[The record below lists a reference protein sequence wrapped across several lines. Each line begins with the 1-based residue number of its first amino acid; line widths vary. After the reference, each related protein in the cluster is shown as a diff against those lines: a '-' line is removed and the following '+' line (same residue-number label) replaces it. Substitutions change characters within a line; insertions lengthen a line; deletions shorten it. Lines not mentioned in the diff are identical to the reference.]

1 MALPK
6 RLALVLFSVF
16 LLLSRYPS
24 PSPPPPPPPYF
35 EPNNPAV
42 DEEGEAGISTM
53 YYYSSIDMIRAAHY
67 DPKNPFA
74 FSADQLGAVVE
85 KRDLKYLND
94 VGGVLGMAK
103 GLHSD
108 IMQGLPDDERYLL
121 RTITLNDLVTA
132 ASSCNKST
140 TSSDDDDDDDE
151 SDILDEDMVAY
162 DVNNLYQNHDVD
174 GNDSIATHHQRK
186 AVFGRNV
193 LPCVQH
199 KSLLRLIWTSLQD
212 KTLIL
217 LIVAAVISLTVGIY
231 EDLTT
236 VEYDSS
242 GNRIPGV
249 KWVEGM
255 AILFAIILV
264 VLVGSINDLQKEKQ
278 FRRLNAQKEHRHIDV
293 IRSGNVQLIS
303 VYDIQV
309 GDVVRLVPG
318 DIIAA
323 DGVFI
328 QGSNVKC
335 DESATTGESDAV
347 RKARLQ
353 ECLAWGGGK
362 PPSSNTLV
370 SSSSG
375 NSNDNLLM
383 DLHDACPDPFLIS
396 GSKVIE
402 GEGTYL
408 VTSVGV
414 HSCHGKTMLAMRT
427 PDEQTPLQ
435 QKLNVLAGNIAKF
448 GVSAAGVVFIILLV
462 RCVVSYSSNESP
474 SVTASVVVSQIMHIL
489 ITAVTVVVVAV
500 PEGLPLAVTLALA
513 YATQRMLKDNNLV
526 RVLAACETMGNA
538 TTICSDKTGTLTQNT
553 MAVVAGT
560 FGSSFRFLRDPPASR
575 GDLIDLTSIRYKIPL
590 PVRNFINQA
599 MALNSTVYMSTNA
612 AGEKTL
618 MGNKTETA
626 TLHFAQDYMQC
637 EPFELLRTCWAVEHV
652 YSFNSARKAMA
663 TVIRIPVLDE
673 YTKKEKIIYRL
684 HVKGA
689 SEMLLG
695 CCSSIVS
702 MHAQSYER
710 FDGIMNGNSYAIETR
725 TMTDANRARMA
736 KIISSYATRCLR
748 TLAFCYRDF
757 DTWPP
762 QQQKLEDILS
772 AGDLTLLGIV
782 GIEDP
787 LRPGVKSAVAACQ
800 RAGVCVRMVTGDNML
815 TAKSIARQC
824 GIYTPG
830 GKTMDGPTFRQ
841 LTHAERQHILPD
853 LQVLARSSPEDKR
866 ILVQSLREL
875 GETVAVTGDGTNDGP
890 ALKAADVGFSMGLGT
905 EVAKEASS
913 IILMDDNFASIVRAI
928 SWGRCVNDSVKKFL
942 QFQLT
947 VNITAV
953 VLTLV
958 SAVVESKSVLTAV
971 QLLWVNL
978 IMDTFAALALATDP
992 PTPQL
997 LERLP
1002 EARTAPLIHAPMW
1015 KMICGQSI
1023 YQITV
1028 ILSLMY
1034 TDLLHLDTATLETVV
1049 FTAFVFCQI
1058 FNEVNSRRIDNRFN
1072 VVKGITKNKFFVL
1085 IFVVT
1090 LLGQFVIVE
1099 CGGSAL
1105 QTVPLN
1111 AKLWGVCILI
1121 GVMSLPVG
1129 ALIRLVPDELF
1140 FSHTAP
1146 VYHVDTVSRPPAI
1159 PPRDD
1164 DVDERLA
1171 WHAVPRQ
1178 HHEPLATSTT
1188 TTRTPSEK
1196 GAWMARNF

>member
-1 MALPK
+1 
-6 RLALVLFSVF
+6 
-16 LLLSRYPS
+16 
-24 PSPPPPPPPYF
+24 
-35 EPNNPAV
+35 
-42 DEEGEAGISTM
+42 
-53 YYYSSIDMIRAAHY
+53 MIRAAHY

-74 FSADQLGAVVE
+74 FTAEQLSNLVE
-85 KRDLKYLND
+85 KRDLKFLND
-94 VGGVLGMAK
+94 VGGVFGIAK
-103 GLHSD
+103 GLHSHMMHG
-108 IMQGLPDDERYLL
+108 ISENERYPLK
-121 RTITLNDLVTA
+121 TITLNDLVSAA
-132 ASSCNKST
+132 ASTCNKSVT
-140 TSSDDDDDDDE
+140 SDDDDEEDDD
-151 SDILDEDMVAY
+151 DDAILDEDMLAY
-162 DVNNLYQNHDVD
+162 CNVEDYEK
-174 GNDSIATHHQRK
+174 HHHPTQQENPDNAMDDEKEQEMHRQRK
-186 AVFGRNV
+186 LVFGNNI
-193 LPCVQH
+193 LPCIKH
-199 KSLLRLIWTSLQD
+199 KSLFRLIWISLQD

-217 LIVAAVISLTVGIY
+217 LIVAAIVSLTVGIY
-231 EDLTT
+231 EDLTII
-236 VEYDSS
+236 EYDND
-242 GNRIPGV
+242 GNQIPGV
-249 KWVEGM
+249 KWVEGV
-255 AILFAIILV
+255 AILLAIVLV
-264 VLVGSINDLQKEKQ
+264 VLVGSLNDYQKEKQ
-278 FRRLNAQKEHRHIDV
+278 FRRLNAQKEHRLIDV
-293 IRSGNVQLIS
+293 IRSGQVQTIS
-303 VYDIQV
+303 IYDIHV
-309 GDVVRLVPG
+309 GDVLRLIPG

-328 QGSNVKC
+328 QGSNVRC

-347 RKARLQ
+347 RKARVQ
-353 ECLAWGGGK
+353 ECIAWSTLNFTNNQQQQK
-362 PPSSNTLV
+362 STTVIPSS
-370 SSSSG
+370 
-375 NSNDNLLM
+375 SNNNNHNRTSHGSHNNNNNNNNDLLM
-383 DLHDACPDPFLIS
+383 DLDSCPDPFLIS
-396 GSKVIE
+396 GSKIIE
-402 GEGTYL
+402 GEGTYM

-414 HSCHGKTMLAMRT
+414 HSCHGKIMLSMRT
-427 PDEQTPLQ
+427 PDDQTPLQ
-435 QKLNVLAGNIAKF
+435 QKLNILAGNIAKF

-462 RCVVSYSSNESP
+462 RCIISYSSDVSP
-474 SVTASVVVSQIMHIL
+474 PMTATSVVAQIMHIL

-560 FGSSFRFLRDPPASR
+560 FGSSFRFLREPPASR
-575 GDLIDLTSIRYKIPL
+575 GDLIDLPSIRYKLPL

-599 MALNSTVYMSTNA
+599 MALNSTVYMSTNT
-612 AGEKTL
+612 AGEQTL
-618 MGNKTETA
+618 MGNKTEMA
-626 TLHFAQDYMQC
+626 IHHFAQDWMQC

-652 YSFNSARKAMA
+652 YSFSSTRKAMA
-663 TVIRIPVLDE
+663 TVIRIPTLDE
-673 YTKKEKIIYRL
+673 YTKKERIIYRL
-684 HVKGA
+684 HIKGA
-689 SEMLLG
+689 SEMLLN
-695 CCSSIVS
+695 CCDSIIS

-710 FDGIMNGNSYAIETR
+710 FDGIQDGNTYDIETR
-725 TMTDANRARMA
+725 VMTDANHTRMT

-748 TLAFCYRDF
+748 TLAICYRDF
-757 DTWPP
+757 DSWPP
-762 QQQKLEDILS
+762 PQSQKLEDILNE
-772 AGDLTLLGIV
+772 GKLTLLGII

-830 GKTMDGPTFRQ
+830 GKTLDGPTFRQ
-841 LTHAERQHILPD
+841 LTNVERQKILPD

-866 ILVQSLREL
+866 LLVQSLREL
-875 GETVAVTGDGTNDGP
+875 GDIVAVTGDGTNDGP

-953 VLTLV
+953 ALTLV
-958 SAVVESKSVLTAV
+958 SAIVESKSVLSAV

-1002 EARTAPLIHAPMW
+1002 EARTAPLIHASMW

-1034 TDLLHLDTATLETVV
+1034 TDMLHLDDATLETVI

-1072 VVKGITKNKFFVL
+1072 IFKGITKNKIFIL
-1085 IFVVT
+1085 IFFIT
-1090 LLGQFVIVE
+1090 LLGQFIIVE

-1105 QTVPLN
+1105 QTVPLSI
-1111 AKLWGVCILI
+1111 KHWGVCLFI
-1121 GVMSLPVG
+1121 GVMSLPIG
-1129 ALIRLVPDELF
+1129 GLIRIIPDDLF
-1140 FSHTAP
+1140 FSNTYSVYYHPGNNTSRRLP
-1146 VYHVDTVSRPPAI
+1146 VI

-1178 HHEPLATSTT
+1178 QDYDLYDF
-1188 TTRTPSEK
+1188 EK
-1196 GAWMARNF
+1196 K

>member
-1 MALPK
+1 
-6 RLALVLFSVF
+6 
-16 LLLSRYPS
+16 
-24 PSPPPPPPPYF
+24 
-35 EPNNPAV
+35 
-42 DEEGEAGISTM
+42 
-53 YYYSSIDMIRAAHY
+53 MIRAAHY

-74 FSADQLGAVVE
+74 FSAEQLGTLVE
-85 KRDLKYLND
+85 KRNIEFLNE
-94 VGGVLGMAK
+94 VGGVFGMAK

-108 IMQGLPDDERYLL
+108 IMQGIAQDERYPL
-121 RTITLNDLVTA
+121 RTITLNDLVSA
-132 ASSCNKST
+132 AASCNKST
-140 TSSDDDDDDDE
+140 TSEDDDDE
-151 SDILDEDMVAY
+151 DILDEDMLAY
-162 DVNNLYQNHDVD
+162 CTMDDHDQNNLRDHAAGIAGVD
-174 GNDSIATHHQRK
+174 DNDDDDSENENDEDGERRKKRKRELHQQRK
-186 AVFGRNV
+186 NVFGSNI

-199 KSLLRLIWTSLQD
+199 KSLCRLIWMSLQD

-217 LIVAAVISLTVGIY
+217 LIVAAIVSLTVGIY

-236 VEYDSS
+236 VDYDSS
-242 GNRIPGV
+242 GNRVPGV

-255 AILFAIILV
+255 AILLAIILV
-264 VLVGSINDLQKEKQ
+264 VLVGSINDYQKEKQ
-278 FRRLNAQKEHRHIDV
+278 FRQLNAQKEHRLIDV
-293 IRSGNVQLIS
+293 IRSGNVQTIS
-303 VYDIQV
+303 IYDIHV
-309 GDVVRLVPG
+309 GDVLRLVPG

-328 QGSNVKC
+328 QGSNVRC

-347 RKARLQ
+347 RKARLE
-353 ECLAWGGGK
+353 ECIAW
-362 PPSSNTLV
+362 STTAVTQSTTRRNH
-370 SSSSG
+370 
-375 NSNDNLLM
+375 SNDDLFM
-383 DLHDACPDPFLIS
+383 DMESCPDPFLIS
-396 GSKVIE
+396 GSKIIE

-408 VTSVGV
+408 VTSVGI
-414 HSCHGKTMLAMRT
+414 HSCHGKIMLSMRA
-427 PDEQTPLQ
+427 PDDQTPLQ
-435 QKLNVLAGNIAKF
+435 QKLNVLAGHIAKF
-448 GVSAAGVVFIILLV
+448 GVSAAGVVFIILMV
-462 RCVVSYSSNESP
+462 RCVVSYSSDVSP
-474 SVTASVVVSQIMHIL
+474 SMTAAAVASQIMHIL

-575 GDLIDLTSIRYKIPL
+575 GDLVDLQSIRYKIPL

-612 AGEKTL
+612 TGEKNL

-626 TLHFAQDYMQC
+626 ILHFAQDWMQC
-637 EPFELLRTCWAVEHV
+637 EPFELLRSCWTIEHV
-652 YSFNSARKAMA
+652 YSFSSTRKAMA

-673 YTKKEKIIYRL
+673 YTKKERIIYRL

-689 SEMLLG
+689 SEMLLDY
-695 CCSSIVS
+695 CSNIIS
-702 MHAQSYER
+702 MHAESYAQ
-710 FDGIMNGNSYAIETR
+710 FDGIQDGNSYAIETR
-725 TMTDANRARMA
+725 TMTDANHARMT

-748 TLAFCYRDF
+748 TLALCYRDF

-762 QQQKLEDILS
+762 PQLENHQRLEDLLQE
-772 AGDLTLLGIV
+772 GQLTLLGII

-841 LTHAERQHILPD
+841 LSNTERHQILPD

-866 ILVQSLREL
+866 LLVQSLREL
-875 GETVAVTGDGTNDGP
+875 GDIVAVTGDGTNDGP

-913 IILMDDNFASIVRAI
+913 IILMDDNFASIVKAI

-958 SAVVESKSVLTAV
+958 SAIVESKSVLTAV

-1002 EARTAPLIHAPMW
+1002 EPRTAPLIHAPMW

-1034 TDLLHLDTATLETVV
+1034 TDVLHLDTATLETVV

-1072 VVKGITKNKFFVL
+1072 IFKGITKNKVFVL
-1085 IFVVT
+1085 IFFIT
-1090 LLGQFVIVE
+1090 LLGQFIIVE
-1099 CGGSAL
+1099 WGGSAL

-1111 AKLWGVCILI
+1111 IKHWGVCILI
-1121 GVMSLPVG
+1121 GIMSLPVG

-1140 FSHTAP
+1140 FSHTSP
-1146 VYHVDTVSRPPAI
+1146 TTVLSKRL

-1171 WHAVPRQ
+1171 WHSVPRQ
-1178 HHEPLATSTT
+1178 HYLPPVDESTHHHRSRTNT
-1188 TTRTPSEK
+1188 TDEK
-1196 GAWMARNF
+1196 IEWSSQQI